1 MKTAEAHLVQYI
13 DRVVD
18 VPVDKE
24 PGEAALSAEDSGCCT
39 KCYSDVEAI
48 IDIRPDSVVKRR
60 QLKTSRTRVIQ
71 LSACLVP
78 VARGYVWNPSTLLS
92 GTCVP
97 QTSQTRVSRSITKD

>member
-24 PGEAALSAEDSGCCT
+24 PGEAALSTEDSGCCT

-48 IDIRPDSVVKRR
+48 IDIRPDSVEKHR

-71 LSACLVP
+71 LIA
-78 VARGYVWNPSTLLS
+78 
-92 GTCVP
+92 
-97 QTSQTRVSRSITKD
+97 